1 MNTIIVTGGAGFIG
15 SHFIKSILSRVEP
28 GIKIVNVDKLTYA
41 GNLNNLSDI
50 DDNSDYVFIKQDIC
64 DYDEMKKIF
73 KSFRPDYII
82 NFAAE
87 THVDRSIA
95 DSNEFIRSNV
105 MGVQILLQCA
115 LDSNIKKI
123 VQVSTDE
130 VYGPSWDGESFT
142 EKACLMPRNPY
153 AASKAAA
160 DLLVLSFYS
169 TYGLPV
175 NISRCTNNY
184 GPGQHG
190 EKFIPKAIANLLK
203 GKAVPIYGDGR
214 QARDWLY
221 VEDHC
226 RALESILF
234 RGEPGEIYN
243 ISSYNPVENI
253 ELIKLIISYMKDMQ
267 EGSLGQLQDLIAFIE
282 DRKGHDRRYSI
293 NSQKIRTDLGWEAS
307 MPFEKGLYDT
317 IRWYVKELSK

>member
-1 MNTIIVTGGAGFIG
+1 MNTIMVTGGAGFIG
-15 SHFIKSILSRVEP
+15 SHFIKGILSSVDDS
-28 GIKIVNVDKLTYA
+28 IKIVNVDKLTYA

-50 DDNSDYVFIKQDIC
+50 DDRIDYIFLRQDIC
-64 DYDEMKKIF
+64 DYNEMKKIF
-73 KSFRPDYII
+73 GSFRPDYII

-115 LDSNIKKI
+115 LDSSIKKF

-130 VYGPSWDGESFT
+130 VYGPAYDGESFT
-142 EKACLMPRNPY
+142 EKAPLSPRNPY
-153 AASKAAA
+153 GASKAAA

-184 GPGQHG
+184 GMGQHG
-190 EKFIPKAIANLLK
+190 EKFIPKAIAHLLK
-203 GKAVPIYGDGR
+203 GKAIPIYGDGR
-214 QARDWLY
+214 QIRDWLY

-226 RALESILF
+226 RALGSILF
-234 RGEPGEIYN
+234 KGMPGEIYN
-243 ISSYNPVENI
+243 ISAYNPVENI
-253 ELIKLIISYMKDMQ
+253 ELIKLIIKYMNDMQ
-267 EGSLGQLQDLIAFIE
+267 EGSLGQLQHLIAFVE

-293 NSQKIRTDLGWEAS
+293 NSEKIRTDLGWEPL

-317 IRWYVKELSK
+317 IRWYGKDLAK